1 MQRLD
6 RLPAVNGL
14 RGIACLSV
22 FYMHALSGY
31 TLPGYLGFDLGGLS
45 ISLGHILSSA
55 WFGVNLFFV
64 LSGFV
69 LYLPFADGKTLH
81 VPEFFW
87 RRFLRLMPLYYL
99 VTLAC
104 IVVFRPPLT
113 NSDNLWLLLNT
124 LVGTFFFVPSAGEVP
139 GNSPLWSISIEIW
152 LSAALPLLIWSRRRI
167 SLGRLLL
174 LVVVGTTIFRW

>member
-139 GNSPLWSISIEIW
+139 GSGL
-152 LSAALPLLIWSRRRI
+152 R
-167 SLGRLLL
+167 
-174 LVVVGTTIFRW
+174 